1 MTKTEAWGRYDP
13 SRVEPPT
20 WLVEDLL
27 PERATACMYGAPNL
41 GKSFVAIDWALAIAT
56 GRPALAGHK
65 RTRID
70 VGRAKAPGKV
80 VLFPAEGVFGLN
92 RRISGWLQHNGIPTQ
107 EGEEIL
113 HDRLFMPPG
122 ECRFDHPAD
131 FETLMRG
138 IERECKDLDLLILDP
153 LASFMSGDENAT
165 QDMQLIVNAM
175 RRCVDRFGCSV
186 LVVHHGGKS
195 AYSSERGS
203 SALRGGVDALF
214 NLFRDP
220 KTRVL
225 QIKTDK
231 QREAEKHAPI
241 PINLHRVPELGPD
254 NEPIR
259 TEKGFIVYLS
269 RVPMIDAH
277 ALQVQEAKHAAME
290 HKAQADETA
299 ALADEDDEMQPPAQK
314 IDSRVQRTRDRARL
328 ILEHLTEEG
337 LREGEDWH
345 ASLPAIVARFADR
358 AKTESGWK
366 RSSVERTLEVLLSSG
381 HVEEGPRQ
389 DDNKR
394 TFRATGLPLEE

>member
-1 MTKTEAWGRYDP
+1 MTKTEAAWGRYDP

-27 PERATACMYGAPNL
+27 PERAAACLYGAPNL

-70 VGRAKAPGKV
+70 VGRAKAAGKV

-92 RRISGWLQHNGIPTQ
+92 RRISGWLQHNGIQPK

-113 HDRLFMPPG
+113 RDRLFMPPG
-122 ECRFDHPAD
+122 ECRFDHPSD
-131 FETLMRG
+131 FEALMRG

-214 NLFRDP
+214 CLFRDP
-220 KTRVL
+220 KTKVL
-225 QIKTDK
+225 QIETDK
-231 QREAEKHAPI
+231 MREAAKHAPI
-241 PINLHRVPELGPD
+241 PIKLHRVPDIGPD
-254 NEPIR
+254 GEPLR
-259 TEKGFIVYLS
+259 DGKGFVSYLS
-269 RVPMIDAH
+269 RVPMLDPA
-277 ALQVQEAKHAAME
+277 ALRIQEAKFAAME
-290 HKAQADETA
+290 SK
-299 ALADEDDEMQPPAQK
+299 ALAEERSQEVPEGQEAETPQQRIDPRAKRAQ
-314 IDSRVQRTRDRARL
+314 DRARL
-328 ILEHLTEEG
+328 ILGHLADA
-337 LREGEDWH
+337 GEQH
-345 ASLPAIVARFADR
+345 IALPDIVAAFADR
-358 AKTESGWK
+358 AKTEKGWK
-366 RSSVERTLEVLLSSG
+366 RTAVEGALEELLASG

-394 TFRATGLPLEE
+394 TFKATGLALE